1 MAMPVPERLLDA
13 VMVEAEQRVRGLR
26 VRLWRPLAREVLG
39 TVLMRAGFTIDHDP
53 DSGRERLVG
62 PWGDPL

>member
-1 MAMPVPERLLDA
+1 MSMPVPTRLLDA
-13 VMVEAEQRVRGLR
+13 VTAEAEQRVRGLR
-26 VRLWRPLAREVLG
+26 PGLWRPLARDVIG
-39 TVLMRAGFTIDHDP
+39 VVLMRAGFAIEHDV